1 MTEAI
6 MKIEAVIN
14 TLNRIEV
21 KGQQNLDGLLG
32 SIQTLQQ
39 VRVILTA
46 PKEKGD
52 EPNG

>member
-1 MTEAI
+1 MTETV

-32 SIQTLQQ
+32 CIQTLQQ
-39 VRVILTA
+39 IRAILTA
-46 PKEKGD
+46 PKE
-52 EPNG
+52 EENG